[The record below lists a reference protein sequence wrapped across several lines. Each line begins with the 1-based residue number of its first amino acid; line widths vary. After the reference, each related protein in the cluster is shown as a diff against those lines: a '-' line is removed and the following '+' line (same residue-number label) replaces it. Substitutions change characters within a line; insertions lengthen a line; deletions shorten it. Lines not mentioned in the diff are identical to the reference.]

1 MRQNTDYKW
10 FNFLKLSIL
19 GFGIITLPEIIVML
33 FKIVI
38 YLFPDTMMELGFLST
53 EDLEALAE
61 GKRIALT
68 ETLSELQYLFFLVLL
83 LSFLILAL
91 GVYLFSSSNEE
102 QIGKEGKRIALY
114 LLLFFGCILII
125 SLYGSIHTLMM
136 GDYQMTLTLTKINDA
151 YYRIN
156 NYPDKARN
164 WSILVIIVNF
174 LLFPLLLKFTIWLN
188 QITEQH
194 SPRTISSFAITGAFY
209 FFASFFTFVSIM
221 ILFPPIGYS
230 LLFTAQTQ
238 NLDLTSVSVIMESIP
253 LRDVVEAQF
262 IGFFLYF
269 LGFIFQFIISILI
282 VLKLRKIS

>member
-1 MRQNTDYKW
+1 MRQDTDYKW

-38 YLFPDTMMELGFLST
+38 YLFPDTVIELGFLSS
-53 EDLEALAE
+53 EDFEALS
-61 GKRIALT
+61 
-68 ETLSELQYLFFLVLL
+68 ETLSALQYIFFLILL

-91 GVYLFSSSNEE
+91 GVYLFSSSHEE

-114 LLLFFGCILII
+114 LLLFFGFMLII

-136 GDYQMTLTLTKINDA
+136 GDYQMTLSLTKINDA

-156 NYPDKARN
+156 GYPDKARN

-174 LLFPLLLKFTIWLN
+174 LLFPLLLKFSIWLN
-188 QITEQH
+188 EVTKQY
-194 SPRTISSFAITGAFY
+194 SPRCITALTITSGFY
-209 FFASFFTFVSIM
+209 FFASFFVFISIM

-230 LLFTAQTQ
+230 LLYTAQIQ
-238 NLDLTSVSVIMESIP
+238 NLDLTSASVIMESIP

-262 IGFFLYF
+262 TSFFLYF

-282 VLKLRKIS
+282 VLKLRKFS